1 MLGVESMEREYSEFY
16 NKGNDCDNCKNQ
28 YLTGLDGDAYGCK
41 CKDDN
46 KDCKYEENKEKE
58 C

>member
-1 MLGVESMEREYSEFY
+1 MERDYNEFY

-28 YLTGLDGDAYGCK
+28 YLTGLNGDAYGCK

-46 KDCKYEENKEKE
+46 KDCKYEENKETE
-58 C
+58 